1 MFLQQECF
9 SKMVTVGMPKSNQK
23 ACDDFLDGKI
33 QGKEGEEAWPSPGW
47 HRPRSSDSRWTLW

>member
-33 QGKEGEEAWPSPGW
+33 QGKEGEEA
-47 HRPRSSDSRWTLW
+47 